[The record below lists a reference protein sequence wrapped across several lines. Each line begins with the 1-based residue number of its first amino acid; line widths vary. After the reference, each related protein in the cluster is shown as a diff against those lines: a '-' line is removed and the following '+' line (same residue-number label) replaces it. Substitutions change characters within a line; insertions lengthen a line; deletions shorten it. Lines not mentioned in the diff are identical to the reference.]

1 MTRSPTSRDLRRPLP
16 TESARPSSGEVT
28 LATARRLAEAYCQV
42 FTIISES
49 GIRVWVP
56 LIETAAD
63 ESYDGEIHDVTE
75 EGPPDVPV
83 SGERL
88 VCCGG
93 KQENLR
99 RRLRR
104 VISLPAQTACQKTRR
119 GELCNRL
126 IAARGQA
133 LSRAGLDR
141 RVVDRFV
148 DGLIALFD
156 ERHVDDTATQSAT
169 RVLQYDVPVSS
180 LRSQTSRLRAARAH
194 IKQQRAQM
202 VNDNYR
208 LVTRVARRYMGRGL
222 PFEDLV
228 QEGNLGLMRA
238 IDKFDPGRGFKFS
251 TYAMWWIRQGV
262 SRAIVEQSRTV
273 RLPVHL
279 SEMLSRIRRMDARL
293 TVQLQRNP
301 EPSELAKALDLS
313 EERLEGFL
321 KKVPIETSMQRP
333 LGEGKTEFGD
343 LVADENAE
351 QGLGFVEQN
360 TLKQLLTA
368 ALDRLDSRSRYVVQA
383 HHGLSGARPLTLG
396 DIGKVLGLSRER
408 VRQIENEAFE
418 RLKKTAREH
427 HLDDFV

>member
-1 MTRSPTSRDLRRPLP
+1 MTRPPTSRDLRRPLP
-16 TESARPSSGEVT
+16 TESARPSSAEMT
-28 LATARRLAEAYCQV
+28 LVTARRLADAYCQL

-56 LIETAAD
+56 VVDTAAD
-63 ESYDGEIHDVTE
+63 QSDNDELQTVTE
-75 EGPPDVPV
+75 QGTLDDSVL
-83 SGERL
+83 GERL

-99 RRLRR
+99 RRLHRVMALPTQTERQEARR
-104 VISLPAQTACQKTRR
+104 TA
-119 GELCNRL
+119 LCGKL

-133 LSRAGLDR
+133 LARAGLDR

-148 DGLIALFD
+148 DELIALFD
-156 ERHVDDTATQSAT
+156 ERDIGAGGRQSAE
-169 RVLQYDVPVSS
+169 RVLQYDVPVSL
-180 LRSQTSRLRAARAH
+180 LRRQTSRLRAARAH
-194 IKQQRAQM
+194 IHQHRAQM

-208 LVTRVARRYMGRGL
+208 LVMRVARRFMGRGL

-238 IDKFDPGRGFKFS
+238 IDKFDPDRGFKFS

-262 SRAIVEQSRTV
+262 ARAIVEQSRTV

-293 TVQLQRNP
+293 TTQLQRKP

-313 EERLEGFL
+313 EERLSSL
-321 KKVPIETSMQRP
+321 LQKVPIETSMQKP
-333 LGEGKTEFGD
+333 LGEGKSEFGD

-351 QGLGFVEQN
+351 QGLGFVEHN

-408 VRQIENEAFE
+408 VRQIENEAFQ
-418 RLKKTAREH
+418 RLKKAAREQ